1 MVAMAEE
8 SVMKLSTYIASARR
22 KRLLDIARD
31 LARSGQHPDHKSVIA
46 QLEATEGFAEVRGW
60 LEGSAMRL
68 QLDRLCAL
76 GRIGPAR
83 IDIPG
88 RN

>member
-1 MVAMAEE
+1 
-8 SVMKLSTYIASARR
+8 MKAPTWRSTAQR
-22 KRLLDIARD
+22 KRLLDVARD
-31 LARSGQHPDHKSVIA
+31 LARSGQHPNHKSVIE

-76 GRIGPAR
+76 GQTGLAR

>member
-1 MVAMAEE
+1 
-8 SVMKLSTYIASARR
+8 MKQPTHIASGRR
-22 KRLLDIARD
+22 KRLLDVARD
-31 LARSGQHPDHKSVIA
+31 LARSGHHPDHKSVIE

-60 LEGSAMRL
+60 LEGPAMRL

-76 GRIGPAR
+76 GQTGLAR

>member
-1 MVAMAEE
+1 
-8 SVMKLSTYIASARR
+8 MKAPTWRSTAKR
-22 KRLLDIARD
+22 KRLLDVARD
-31 LARSGQHPDHKSVIA
+31 LARSGQHSDHKSVIE

-68 QLDRLCAL
+68 QLDWLCAL
-76 GRIGPAR
+76 GQTGLAR

>member
-1 MVAMAEE
+1 
-8 SVMKLSTYIASARR
+8 MKDISSPTRR
-22 KRLLDIARD
+22 RQTLNHARD
-31 LARSGQHPDHKSVIA
+31 LARSGQHPDHKSIIA

-76 GRIGPAR
+76 GLTGPAR

>member
-1 MVAMAEE
+1 
-8 SVMKLSTYIASARR
+8 MKLATHIASAKR
-22 KRLLDIARD
+22 KRLLDVARD

-46 QLEATEGFAEVRGW
+46 ELEATEDFAEVSGW
-60 LEGSAMRL
+60 LEGSAMRS
-68 QLDRLCAL
+68 QLDRLCSL
-76 GRIGPAR
+76 GQTGPAR

>member
-1 MVAMAEE
+1 
-8 SVMKLSTYIASARR
+8 MKAPTWRSTAKR
-22 KRLLDIARD
+22 KRLLDVARD
-31 LARSGQHPDHKSVIA
+31 LARSGQHSDHKSVIE

-76 GRIGPAR
+76 GQTGLAR